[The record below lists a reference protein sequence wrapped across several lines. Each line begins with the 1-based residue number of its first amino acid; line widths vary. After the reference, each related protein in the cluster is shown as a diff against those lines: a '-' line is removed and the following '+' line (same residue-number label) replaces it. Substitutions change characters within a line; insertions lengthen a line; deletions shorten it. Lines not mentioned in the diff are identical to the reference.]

1 MIAFLC
7 PGCGKNLKV
16 KDELAGRKGRCP
28 YCQVP
33 MVVPVTSGPANG
45 SVSDARTFVPSTSET
60 DPESPTLYDFLAPA
74 EQPDEIGRLG
84 SYRVLKVLGSGG
96 MGVVFQAEDPKLRR
110 LVALK
115 AMLPAL
121 AASGSNKERFLREAR
136 AAAAIEHENI
146 LPIYQVGEER
156 GVPFIAMPFLRGQ
169 SLEER
174 LKKVGKLPVAEALR
188 ITRETAEGLAAAH
201 EHGLIHRDIKPANI
215 FLEGEKGRVKI
226 LDFGLARRRGEDAQ
240 LTQQGVILGT
250 PAYMAP
256 EQASGQKVDSR
267 CDLFSLGCVLYRL
280 TTGQLPFQGA
290 DAVAT
295 LIAVTTTEPPEPR
308 RLNPNLPEPVSRFI
322 LHLLAKNPIDRPLS
336 AHEVVA
342 ALDELPR

>member
-1 MIAFLC
+1 MIALPC
-7 PGCGKNLKV
+7 PACGQALQVPK
-16 KDELAGRKGRCP
+16 EWAGQKSRCP
-28 YCQVP
+28 HCRHVF
-33 MVVPVTSGPANG
+33 VVPDQPPSAPTVARQVHTPAVEG
-45 SVSDARTFVPSTSET
+45 FS
-60 DPESPTLYDFLAPA
+60 PEVYDFLAPPQA
-74 EQPDEIGRLG
+74 ADEIGRLG
-84 SYRVLKVLGSGG
+84 SYRILRVLGVGG
-96 MGVVFQAEDPKLRR
+96 MGVVFQAEDPKLGRH
-110 LVALK
+110 LAIK

-121 AASGSNKERFLREAR
+121 AASASNKERFTREAR
-136 AAAAIEHENI
+136 AAAMLEHDHIIAIYEVN
-146 LPIYQVGEER
+146 EER
-156 GVPFIAMPFLRGQ
+156 GIPFMVMPFLRGQ
-169 SLEER
+169 TLEER
-174 LKKVGKLPVAEALR
+174 LKKEGKLPVAEALR
-188 ITRETAEGLAAAH
+188 IARETAEGLAVAH
-201 EHGLIHRDIKPANI
+201 EHGLIHRDIKPSHI
-215 FLEGEKGRVKI
+215 FLEGDKGRVKI